1 MSQIRSGKI
10 GFFLNTWNWLFFW
23 PPNLGLLGFSP
34 FFFAAQQTV
43 SNIAYMDS
51 ILTVEHCP
59 NELIIAAKEYHWNRI
74 PMAHARK
81 KKNQRK
87 KKESVIPTEVLFP
100 RTGMEPK

>member
-1 MSQIRSGKI
+1 MSIQSRSGKI
-10 GFFLNTWNWLFFW
+10 GFFLNTWNLLFFW

-59 NELIIAAKEYHWNRI
+59 NELIIAAKEYH
-74 PMAHARK
+74 
-81 KKNQRK
+81 
-87 KKESVIPTEVLFP
+87 
-100 RTGMEPK
+100 

>member
-1 MSQIRSGKI
+1 MDGNNRNSGKGLVSFRNFDIFRYFRVITVMYVRSGKI

-59 NELIIAAKEYHWNRI
+59 NELIIAAKEYH
-74 PMAHARK
+74 
-81 KKNQRK
+81 
-87 KKESVIPTEVLFP
+87 
-100 RTGMEPK
+100 